1 MNLIVL
7 LSNRLLKIFGI
18 ITKSLSYIFHFFF
31 PKKRFTI
38 PFHAK
43 ALYQTKTSYKIPKK
57 IWQTNYTNVVTLPVY
72 LNYLCNRVLAFDYE
86 YNYVSTEARD
96 TFLQNNASS
105 ELYQAFSQLTDGAS
119 QADVWRL
126 FILNHTGGV
135 YMDIDAHIVWPLSK
149 IIKAT
154 DTELFLRA
162 KRGHINN
169 YFIASAP
176 HNPILSDA
184 LEVILNNIQKKK
196 TEGGV
201 FEMTGPTVLNQVIA
215 NKEITSRLYKY
226 TAIQGS
232 FTNEYFQYMDK
243 PRGKW
248 THAKNEDLL
257 KVI

>member
-1 MNLIVL
+1 MNFIVL

-31 PKKRFTI
+31 PNKRFTI
-38 PFHAK
+38 P
-43 ALYQTKTSYKIPKK
+43 LYAEPLLTAKTSSKVPKK

-72 LNYLCNRVLAFDYE
+72 LNYLCNRILAFDYE

-96 TFLQNNASS
+96 TFLKENASDA
-105 ELYQAFSQLTDGAS
+105 LYQAFSKLTDGAA

-149 IIKAT
+149 IIKPT
-154 DTELFLRA
+154 DSELFLRA

-169 YFIASAP
+169 YFIASSP
-176 HNPILSDA
+176 KNPILSDA
-184 LEVILNNIQKKK
+184 LEIILNNIQKKK
-196 TEGGV
+196 IEGGV
-201 FEMTGPTVLNQVIA
+201 FEMTGPTVLNQAIGQ
-215 NKEITSRLYKY
+215 KKITSRLYKY

-232 FTNEYFQYMDK
+232 FTNEYFQYLDK

-248 THAKNEDLL
+248 THTKNEDLL
-257 KVI
+257 KH